1 MSTSSPLNTTIEAD
15 LELVLDNYCG
25 SVGKEKLMP
34 FESVEEQMLPTVKKL
49 PTYGAKSLTKGMDQA
64 QIVLGDQI
72 YTLRITRAGKLLL
85 TK

>member
-1 MSTSSPLNTTIEAD
+1 MSTSVPLQNSIEA
-15 LELVLDNYCG
+15 VLDNYSS
-25 SVGKEKLMP
+25 SVRSKKLMS
-34 FESVEEQMLPTVKKL
+34 FHSVDEQTVPIENKL
-49 PTYGAKSLTKGMDQA
+49 PTYDAKALTKGVDQA

>member
-1 MSTSSPLNTTIEAD
+1 MSTSAPLQNSVEA
-15 LELVLDNYCG
+15 VLDNYSS
-25 SVGKEKLMP
+25 SVRSKKLMS
-34 FESVEEQMLPTVKKL
+34 FHSVDEQTVPIENKL
-49 PTYGAKSLTKGMDQA
+49 PTYDAKALTKGVDQA

>member
-1 MSTSSPLNTTIEAD
+1 MSTSAPLQNSIEA
-15 LELVLDNYCG
+15 VLDNYSS
-25 SVGKEKLMP
+25 SVRSKKLMS
-34 FESVEEQMLPTVKKL
+34 FHSVDEQTVPIENKL
-49 PTYGAKSLTKGMDQA
+49 PTYDAKALTKGVDQA